1 MSKNDSPMT
10 FAQIDFICDHKNS
23 YALILKK
30 SENICDANFLFLKFK
45 T

>member
-30 SENICDANFLFLKFK
+30 SENICDAKFFIFK
-45 T
+45 K